1 MAKKRIK
8 IKNDCRPKIPK
19 FSKIGAKVG
28 GNSKF
33 SFSWWKFYFKFSNSS
48 GLLLNFQLKEFEA
61 INFLKL
67 ESEMKNLKPG
77 SMSRLMWSLGR
88 LNIMPS
94 QNFLT
99 IFYDQFA
106 KLGTECKAQD
116 VALCMEG
123 IVKLGL
129 KPNQR
134 FFFTYSGVFPL
145 VFQKVFTFWLL
156 ICILRFMEAWQNAA
170 ISKMEEIWPESW
182 VTFPGNLQRCD
193 FKPSRTF
200 WDSFLKIG
208 QEKLKE
214 LVTSAN
220 MIAVLEGLRLHK

>member
-48 GLLLNFQLKEFEA
+48 GLLLNFQLKEFET

-134 FFFTYSGVFPL
+134 FFFTYSGVFPFGVSKSL
-145 VFQKVFTFWLL
+145 YILALNLYFEVHGGMAKRCNFKDGRNLAGILGNVSWEFAAVRFQTFEDFLGF
-156 ICILRFMEAWQNAA
+156 IFED
-170 ISKMEEIWPESW
+170 WPGKIER
-182 VTFPGNLQRCD
+182 VGDQCKHD
-193 FKPSRTF
+193 C
-200 WDSFLKIG
+200 SFGRIT
-208 QEKLKE
+208 
-214 LVTSAN
+214 VA
-220 MIAVLEGLRLHK
+220 